1 MSSGGSPFKLIESMG
16 SAVSSLTVPPD
27 RRTSDERRDD
37 DAAAATTRVGRAGV
51 DRLVWSVQP
60 SGPFVFV

>member
-27 RRTSDERRDD
+27 RRTSD
-37 DAAAATTRVGRAGV
+37 
-51 DRLVWSVQP
+51 DRCDN
-60 SGPFVFV
+60 